1 MIYSDTFKNFQ
12 KQFFN
17 QKYFVLKLKE
27 PNVDEFIKKLH
38 LENDIEIEKIDTNS
52 IKIATDNNKSLDILK
67 NISGNFIQELSD
79 INIVNI
85 SMDDVIRKI
94 YQK

>member
-1 MIYSDTFKNFQ
+1 M
-12 KQFFN
+12 
-17 QKYFVLKLKE
+17 LKLKE

-38 LENDIEIEKIDTNS
+38 LKNDIEIEKIDSNS

-79 INIVNI
+79 INIENI

>member
-1 MIYSDTFKNFQ
+1 ML
-12 KQFFN
+12 QF
-17 QKYFVLKLKE
+17 YYTTTKE

-38 LENDIEIEKIDTNS
+38 LETDIKIEKIDSNS
-52 IKIATDNNKSLDILK
+52 IKIATINNKSLDILK

-79 INIVNI
+79 INIENI
-85 SMDDVIRKI
+85 SIDDVIRKI